1 MSHSDYYYHK
11 RYANYYV
18 SYRRG
23 TFSSIA
29 IFVNA
34 RLIRPRE
41 TRPNLCLSHLFLF
54 AFLLSIRPSYLRQ
67 LLVLQWKA
75 VFIEQVGEIA
85 PRMVAW
91 ILLADQCTFPSTFST
106 FRTSR
111 FSVLWHL
118 PLSLVVLFFYRTGGM
133 QVEQTD
139 LQNEL
144 SLTRII
150 KV

>member
-1 MSHSDYYYHK
+1 MSHSDYYHHK
-11 RYANYYV
+11 LYANYYV
-18 SYRRG
+18 SFRRG

-29 IFVNA
+29 ILVNA
-34 RLIRPRE
+34 RLIRARE

-54 AFLLSIRPSYLRQ
+54 SFLLSVRPSYLRQ

-75 VFIEQVGEIA
+75 VFIEQADEIV

-91 ILLADQCTFPSTFST
+91 ILLADECTFPSTFST
-106 FRTSR
+106 FCTSR
-111 FSVLWHL
+111 FSALWHL

-150 KV
+150 KA